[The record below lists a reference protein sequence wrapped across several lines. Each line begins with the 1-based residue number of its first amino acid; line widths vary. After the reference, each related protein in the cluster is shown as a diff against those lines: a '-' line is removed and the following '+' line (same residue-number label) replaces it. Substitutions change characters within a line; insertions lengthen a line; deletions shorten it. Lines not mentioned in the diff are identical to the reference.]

1 MHLLILESI
10 ADSNSNLKVI
20 QTVVL
25 HIAPYLV
32 YFEPIH
38 VFVEFP
44 GPAHSIANS
53 GIE

>member
-10 ADSNSNLKVI
+10 AHSNSNLEVI

-25 HIAPYLV
+25 YIAPDLV

-44 GPAHSIANS
+44 GPLYSIANS